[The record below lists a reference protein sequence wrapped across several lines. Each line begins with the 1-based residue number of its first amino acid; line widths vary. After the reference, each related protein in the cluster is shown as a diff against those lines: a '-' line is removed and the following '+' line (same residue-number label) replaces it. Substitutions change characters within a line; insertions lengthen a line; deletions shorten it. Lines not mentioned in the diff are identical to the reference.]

1 MKLTTA
7 LLVVFAAAGLSA
19 QPLSGTWQATVK
31 VNGLDI
37 PFRIEFAGS
46 ETNPQATFFNGDERL
61 VSSSGKS
68 SGGAIEIKWEYLAS
82 TLKAT
87 LKNGELDGEYTRA
100 RTTTPYPFHA
110 QPAKACEAGT
120 FARRDSQ
127 H

>member
-1 MKLTTA
+1 MKLATA
-7 LLVVFAAAGLSA
+7 FLVVFAAAGLSA

-87 LKNGELDGEYTRA
+87 LKNGELDGEYSRAYTTLPIRFTRNLQ
-100 RTTTPYPFHA
+100 RL
-110 QPAKACEAGT
+110 
-120 FARRDSQ
+120 
-127 H
+127 